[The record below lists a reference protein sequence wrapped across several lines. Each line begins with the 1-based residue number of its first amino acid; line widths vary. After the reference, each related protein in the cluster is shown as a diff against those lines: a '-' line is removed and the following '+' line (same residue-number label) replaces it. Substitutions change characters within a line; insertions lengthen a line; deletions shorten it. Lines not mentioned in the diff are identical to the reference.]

1 MIGFSSLLL
10 LLACLSSASGGRIL
24 FVCLDHYGHTGAM
37 LNVGMAVKAK
47 GHDVY
52 AIVLKKYAPLVA
64 EYGLKGLIQADK
76 PSWDQDRE
84 YMDKFENIILEG
96 GLNPSLSSLQ
106 ESLNH
111 ISTVSKVLTGHAVA
125 VIENKQLYSE
135 IESLKFDLA
144 VVDGIPM
151 NYGAYIIPYKLGIP
165 YVTFTSIL
173 LDPWLIRLPSLPSVE
188 PTMMFADTGNK
199 MSFSKRIQNF
209 ITMCLIKG
217 RYLITYP
224 SDDFVS
230 KYAPNRP
237 YKTLFDI
244 YKDSEMF
251 LVNQDIFFLEY
262 QRVES
267 TNVRHVGSVGGRPA
281 KPLSDE
287 LEKFM
292 SSARHGVVL
301 VSFGSVF
308 EKCPQIIME
317 KLFTAFSHFKESFLM
332 RYSGELDLYP
342 PKNVRLEAWIP
353 QNDLLGHPKMKLF
366 ITHSGY
372 FGQIGGF
379 YHRVPMLMVPF
390 SCDQPYNARRAE
402 ERGYGKILDLTKTS
416 SDEIEA
422 LIREMLGNST
432 YKDNLEKA
440 KAVLDSFPRP
450 EDQAAFWIDHVYR
463 FGSKHLKP
471 SYMDMPLYQYFMLDI
486 LAFFAILD
494 VFVLFLCYSG
504 FKNCCRYKIKSKS
517 KLQKTD

>member
-1 MIGFSSLLL
+1 MTRVHSLLL
-10 LLACLSSASGGRIL
+10 FLTCLSFAIGGRIL
-24 FVCLDHYGHTGAM
+24 FVCLDHYGHIGAM
-37 LNVGMAVKAK
+37 LNVGKAVKGK

-52 AIVLKKYAPLVA
+52 AIVLKKYAPLVE

-76 PSWDQDRE
+76 PSWDV
-84 YMDKFENIILEG
+84 DKEMKAKYDDIILEG
-96 GLNPSLSSLQ
+96 GLNPSTNQLKETLDYTNIVT
-106 ESLNH
+106 EY
-111 ISTVSKVLTGHAVA
+111 LTSHAVA

-188 PTMMFADTGNK
+188 PTMMFADNGNK
-199 MSFSKRIQNF
+199 MSFSKRIKNF

-217 RYLITYP
+217 GNFITYP
-224 SDDFVS
+224 NEDFVS

-237 YKTLFDI
+237 HKTIFDI

-251 LVNQDIFFLEY
+251 LVNQNIFFLEY

-267 TNVRHVGSVGGRPA
+267 TNVRFVGSIVGRSA
-281 KPLSDE
+281 KRLPDE

-308 EKCPQIIME
+308 EKYPLVIVE
-317 KLFTAFSHFKESFLM
+317 KLFAAFSHFKESFLM
-332 RYSGELDLYP
+332 RYFGKLDLVP
-342 PKNVRLEAWIP
+342 PENVRLEAWIP
-353 QNDLLGHPKMKLF
+353 QNDLLGHPKIKLF

-372 FGQIGGF
+372 FGQIEGF

-390 SCDQPYNARRAE
+390 SSDQPYNARRAE
-402 ERGYGKILDLTKTS
+402 EKGYGKILDITKTS
-416 SDEIEA
+416 SDEVEA
-422 LIREMLGNST
+422 LIREMLNNST
-432 YKDNLEKA
+432 YKENLEKA
-440 KAVLDSFPRP
+440 KAVLDTFPRP

-463 FGSKHLKP
+463 FGSRHLKP

-486 LAFFAILD
+486 LAVFAIFGLI
-494 VFVLFLCYSG
+494 VLLLCY
-504 FKNCCRYKIKSKS
+504 CCFVKIFRCKSKPKSKS
-517 KLQKTD
+517 KSD